1 MGEPSQELLLRRRRR
16 RDSDPIRTFFFS
28 FLFFPSLEDQPTQK
42 DLMDDT
48 KRRRRRRRV
57 AIVSSKR
64 SFWFFWFLYYTSLC
78 SAVQE
83 SCTCCSSWCNPG
95 GPLPTNRSSMTWLNA
110 HCSIDLRVCLPYNR
124 PHNGHIHHQLQ
135 PKKKGGKKTSNLK
148 RIFFFVPSFVI
159 VLENKTKRENVECV
173 TFTSWTNDR
182 ATPGIR

>member
-1 MGEPSQELLLRRRRR
+1 MGGVDGRTKSRAAAATTTMTWFRSHL
-16 RDSDPIRTFFFS
+16 TFFFS

-48 KRRRRRRRV
+48 KRRRRV

-64 SFWFFWFLYYTSLC
+64 SFWFLYYTSLC

-135 PKKKGGKKTSNLK
+135 PKKKGGNKTSNLK
-148 RIFFFVPSFVI
+148 GFFFRPFFCYRF
-159 VLENKTKRENVECV
+159 RE
-173 TFTSWTNDR
+173 
-182 ATPGIR
+182 